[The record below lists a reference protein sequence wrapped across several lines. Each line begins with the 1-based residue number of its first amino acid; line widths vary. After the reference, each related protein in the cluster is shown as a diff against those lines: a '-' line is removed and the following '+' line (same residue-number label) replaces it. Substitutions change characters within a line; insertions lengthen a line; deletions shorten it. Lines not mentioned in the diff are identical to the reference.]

1 MMTGMAMNLGPCAV
15 LDVGPA
21 LVIVCTNP
29 LEPFDV
35 DFYDVLGI
43 DPTEHRVLLIKS
55 RQHFRAVFEPIAQE
69 IIGVA
74 GPGVCSE
81 DYSEVEFKRI
91 RRPMYPMDLDA
102 ENRHRELTQGE
113 QTQTSDRFETTPL
126 EKQYLTVNGKQ
137 MAFHGHARRPFSC
150 LPP

>member
-1 MMTGMAMNLGPCAV
+1 MMTGMAMNLGSTAV
-15 LDVGPA
+15 LDIGPA

-43 DPTEHRVLLIKS
+43 DPTEHRILLIKS

-81 DYSEVEFKRI
+81 DYSVVEFEHI
-91 RRPMYPMDLDA
+91 RRPMYPMDLD
-102 ENRHRELTQGE
+102 
-113 QTQTSDRFETTPL
+113 TP
-126 EKQYLTVNGKQ
+126 KTVIGN
-137 MAFHGHARRPFSC
+137 
-150 LPP
+150 